1 MPQGSE
7 GRAIE
12 DKVSGK
18 YYDEMEEVARKYEND
33 DKKRH
38 EAIAEIAKRKD
49 EARSAKI
56 RNEV

>member
-1 MPQGSE
+1 M
-7 GRAIE
+7 
-12 DKVSGK
+12 SGK

-38 EAIAEIAKRKD
+38 DAIAEIAKRKD